1 MVKTESEF
9 LRFLLWKQMKE
20 GYSSPIPVIKQEGD
34 ILKLNFCI
42 QVEKMAIQGE
52 SLKVIAK
59 YKPFGS
65 QATLWGRP
73 PTSRCPTVILVKS
86 ATGKACLG
94 AEPAKIFKQIFNYKL
109 MLRKK
114 FYFKICRQHYTNQ

>member
-1 MVKTESEF
+1 
-9 LRFLLWKQMKE
+9 MKE

-52 SLKVIAK
+52 SLKFIAK

-65 QATLWGRP
+65 QATL
-73 PTSRCPTVILVKS
+73 
-86 ATGKACLG
+86 
-94 AEPAKIFKQIFNYKL
+94 
-109 MLRKK
+109 
-114 FYFKICRQHYTNQ
+114 